1 MPRVLLLV
9 LCFLLKIK
17 ISNTH
22 GPNRHKQNTEGSKSP
37 PKVLFLEIAM
47 RLRNSHG
54 VSFPLRLTQAERL
67 ISLVIPSRAVTSRF
81 VI

>member
-9 LCFLLKIK
+9 LCFLKIK
-17 ISNTH
+17 ILNTH
-22 GPNRHKQNTEGSKSP
+22 GPKRHKQNTEGSESP
-37 PKVLFLEIAM
+37 PMVLFLEIAM
-47 RLRNSHG
+47 RLRNSYR

-67 ISLVIPSRAVTSRF
+67 ISLVIPSRAVANHF